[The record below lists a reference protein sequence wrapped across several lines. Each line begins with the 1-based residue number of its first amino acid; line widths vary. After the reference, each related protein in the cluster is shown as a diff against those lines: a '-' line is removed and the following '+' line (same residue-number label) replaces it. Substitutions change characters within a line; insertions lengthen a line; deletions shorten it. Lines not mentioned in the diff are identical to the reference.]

1 MAAGSDSL
9 NLILDDNSGAFQY
22 GPFAWTSTQF
32 SQYYGSEMMLPAFAV
47 GITENSSNTSPY
59 GSFSVTF
66 EGEGNQPCFIAK
78 LNIFRSV

>member
-47 GITENSSNTSPY
+47 GITENSSNTSLTDHSPLPLKVRAINHVLLQ
-59 GSFSVTF
+59 S
-66 EGEGNQPCFIAK
+66 
-78 LNIFRSV
+78 